1 MASPTMLRLSR
12 VCFLLCLIPGY
23 LDAARILALYP
34 IPGYSHY
41 YHSLPYLKGLASLG
55 HEITL
60 VSPFSLEEPF
70 VNIYEILVPE
80 LFEYNEELEKI
91 LTTSPGTW
99 ESNDYINN
107 CNLNLAKKVLNN
119 DGVRREILK
128 PGKAQFDLII
138 IDLWRMDALYGL
150 AAYFKAPI
158 IGIASYGI
166 DWKIH
171 ELVGN
176 ISPMSYLQSPSINF
190 YNLKTFSGRLAHFVE
205 RSISWVNWR
214 WRYKEKHEALYRKY
228 FPKIADKKTL
238 SEITRNF
245 ALVLVNQHFTLSQP
259 RPLAPNV
266 IEVGGMHI
274 NHQPKP
280 LSQDLEDFIQGAG
293 EDGVIFFSLGT
304 NVRGKTLTEDRVKVL
319 LETFESLPQRIL
331 WKFDDEQLAGKP
343 SNVFIKKWF
352 PQQDILAHP
361 KVKLF
366 ITHGGLQSTV
376 ESLHHGTPM
385 LGLPFFYVQFR
396 NMDYISQQGLGLV
409 LNFWEMTTEELRGT
423 IMRLLNERSFDITAR
438 TIAARYRDQ
447 PTKPLD
453 NAIWWTHYIL
463 RHKGA
468 TYMSVEGRELDFF
481 TYHSLDILGFIL
493 LASLIILIMCVLFVL
508 KSLRMIL
515 QRGGPKK
522 NRKQKVH

>member
-1 MASPTMLRLSR
+1 MLPPNWFPRCL
-12 VCFLLCLIPGY
+12 CLLLCILPGY
-23 LDAARILALYP
+23 LDSARILALYP
-34 IPGYSHY
+34 IPAYSHY
-41 YHSLPYLKGLASLG
+41 YHSLPYIKGLASLG
-55 HEITL
+55 HEVTL
-60 VSPFSLEEPF
+60 VSPFSLKEPF
-70 VNIYEILVPE
+70 ANIHEIHVPE
-80 LFEYNEELEKI
+80 LFDYNEELVKI

-99 ESNDYINN
+99 EYNDHINN
-107 CNLNLAKKVLNN
+107 CNLNLAKKFLNN

-128 PGKAQFDLII
+128 PGKTQFDLIL

-150 AAYFKAPI
+150 AAYFEAPI

-166 DWKIH
+166 DWKID

-176 ISPMSYLQSPSINF
+176 TSPMSYLQSPSF
-190 YNLKTFSGRLAHFVE
+190 SWHNLETYAGRLAHFIE

-214 WRYKEKHEALYRKY
+214 WRYEEKHEALYRKY
-228 FPKIADKKTL
+228 FPKIADKKPL

-245 ALVLVNQHFTLSQP
+245 ALVLVNQHFTLAPP

-274 NHQPKP
+274 DHQPTP
-280 LSQDLEDFIQGAG
+280 LPPDMENFVQGSG

-304 NVRGKTLTEDRVKVL
+304 NVRGNTLTEDRLRVL

-331 WKFDDEQLAGKP
+331 WKFDDEELRGKP
-343 SNVFIKKWF
+343 SNVLIRKWF

-376 ESLHHGTPM
+376 ESIHHGTPM
-385 LGLPFFYVQFR
+385 LGLPFFYDQFR
-396 NMDYISQQGLGLV
+396 NMDHVSQQGLGLV
-409 LNFWEMTTEELRGT
+409 LNFWEMTSEELKTT
-423 IMRLLNERSFDITAR
+423 ILRLLEEKSFDITAR

-447 PTKPLD
+447 PTRPLE
-453 NAIWWTHYIL
+453 NAIWWTHYVL

-468 TYMSVEGRELDFF
+468 TYMRVAGRELDFF
-481 TYHSLDILGFIL
+481 TYHSLDVLGTCL
-493 LASLIILIMCVLFVL
+493 LLFLIIFSVATVCVL

-515 QRGGPKK
+515 RRGGHKN
-522 NRKQKVH
+522 NRKQKVQ